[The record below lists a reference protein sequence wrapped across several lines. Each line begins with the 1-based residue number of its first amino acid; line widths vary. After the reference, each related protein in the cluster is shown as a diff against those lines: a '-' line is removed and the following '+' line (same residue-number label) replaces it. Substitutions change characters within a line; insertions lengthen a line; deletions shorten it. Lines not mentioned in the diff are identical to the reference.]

1 MELCSVPPG
10 QIMRRQVPPE
20 KTKDV
25 LEFAT
30 KKPSDRLESIRR
42 GLQAS
47 PFIQST
53 ATFTYDSPRLLGARL
68 RSIGIRQGL
77 QNGG

>member
-1 MELCSVPPG
+1 MELCMVPPG

-30 KKPSDRLESIRR
+30 KKPADRLESIKR
-42 GLQAS
+42 GLQVCMMPMIMTGS
-47 PFIQST
+47 IFNST
-53 ATFTYDSPRLLGARL
+53 LKHE
-68 RSIGIRQGL
+68 
-77 QNGG
+77 

>member
-1 MELCSVPPG
+1 MGYEWTYSTKVGAGALVPIELCSVPAG

-20 KTKDV
+20 KTRDV

-47 PFIQST
+47 TFIIC
-53 ATFTYDSPRLLGARL
+53 ATFR
-68 RSIGIRQGL
+68 
-77 QNGG
+77 

>member
-1 MELCSVPPG
+1 MELCSVPSG

-20 KTKDV
+20 KTRDV

-47 PFIQST
+47 TFIKST
-53 ATFTYDSPRLLGARL
+53 ATSSKDD
-68 RSIGIRQGL
+68 
-77 QNGG
+77 